1 MIRHIVLIKFRS
13 DVDEQA
19 IADIFAALEAL
30 TQKLSGAHGFTGGR
44 SDSPERIERGYK
56 HGFVIDFDSWAD
68 LETYANHPEH
78 KGLGALI
85 VENAVAGVDGILV
98 VDINTSD

>member
-30 TQKLSGAHGFTGGR
+30 TQKLSGAHGCTGGR

-78 KGLGALI
+78 KKLGARI
-85 VENAVAGVDGILV
+85 VENAVGGGDGILV